1 MKQLFIIVAACLA
14 PVLLVW
20 YIDRKDRY
28 KHEPKKEIWKAFAY
42 GVLVAIVC
50 VIVEVLLELVGLISS
65 ESTSIGS
72 SIWTAFVGASFPEEI
87 VKLLFLWLF
96 IRKCKYFDENMDGIV
111 YAVAVG
117 MGFAAIENLG
127 YLYGHL
133 ESWQS
138 TAVMRS
144 LMAVPCHYICA
155 VLMGYYYSLAHFK
168 GNKKDRYFMLLMP
181 ILFHGVYDSLV
192 FMMRVSGDTILLLM
206 LLLLALLVFFMIRTS
221 KVIEAHLKRDLEE
234 YILTITPPDIPCTNE
249 KETGQEKYMP
259 SPLS

>member
-20 YIDRKDRY
+20 YIDKKDRY
-28 KHEPKKEIWKAFAY
+28 KHEPKKEIWKAFGY
-42 GVLVAIVC
+42 GVLVAIVS
-50 VIVEVLLELVGLISS
+50 VIVEVIFELVGLISS

-72 SIWTAFVGASFPEEI
+72 SIWTAFVGAAFPEEI
-87 VKLLFLWLF
+87 IKLLFLWLF
-96 IRKCKYFDENMDGIV
+96 IRRCKYFDENMDGIV

-127 YLYGHL
+127 YLYTNL
-133 ESWQS
+133 DSWQS

-144 LMAVPCHYICA
+144 LMSVPCHYICA

-168 GNKKDRYFMLLMP
+168 GNIRDRYFMLLMP

-259 SPLS
+259 SPLY